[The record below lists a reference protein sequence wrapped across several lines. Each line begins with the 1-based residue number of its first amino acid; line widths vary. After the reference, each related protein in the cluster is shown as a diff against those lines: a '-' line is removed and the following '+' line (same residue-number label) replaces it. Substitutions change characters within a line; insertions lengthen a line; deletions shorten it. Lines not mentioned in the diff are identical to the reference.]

1 MMNQEEHTLSLHKVN
16 FKISMLRYSLR
27 DNSDAYILAKG
38 NITVNNTAAKGSAA
52 NNTNKKAIFKNCAPL
67 TDCIN
72 KINNTQADNA
82 KSIDTLLL
90 DKINFKTSVLRY
102 SLRDNSGDAYILVKG
117 NITVNKTAAEGAAA
131 NNTNK
136 KAIFKNCAPFT
147 DCINKIN
154 NTQVDNAEGIDIGMP
169 MYNLIEYNDNYS
181 IKSGSLWQYCKDIPA
196 VNDNGN
202 IVDFNK

>member
-1 MMNQEEHTLSLHKVN
+1 MMNQEEHTLLLLKVN

-27 DNSDAYILAKG
+27 DNSDAYILVKG
-38 NITVNNTAAKGSAA
+38 NITVNNTAPKGSAA

-90 DKINFKTSVLRY
+90 DKINFKTSMLRY

-154 NTQVDNAEGIDIGMP
+154 NTQVDNAKGIDIGMP
-169 MYNLIEYNDNYS
+169 MYN
-181 IKSGSLWQYCKDIPA
+181 
-196 VNDNGN
+196 
-202 IVDFNK
+202 